1 MPGGEFPMAEAMPAQ
16 SPTNTEQNHANAG
29 QGHANAGQG
38 HANPSQSHVLTQC
51 DLVPRLVR
59 GHPGKAAHRVRAM
72 RISEKLWAA
81 ATPTLATGTGDSE
94 SRARDGRGRQTPQA
108 QGCALHGCLSPAVF
122 DPVQAAASSG
132 STLQRAREKM
142 VTFLN

>member
-38 HANPSQSHVLTQC
+38 HVPTQC

-72 RISEKLWAA
+72 GISEKLWAA
-81 ATPTLATGTGDSE
+81 ATPTLAPEQVTQKAERGTDGADRRRKCRAVPYTAACLQLFLTLYKPQLHQVQLYSALE
-94 SRARDGRGRQTPQA
+94 RKWSR
-108 QGCALHGCLSPAVF
+108 F
-122 DPVQAAASSG
+122 
-132 STLQRAREKM
+132 
-142 VTFLN
+142 